1 MLDFQT
7 RVKLE
12 VDQENLTVQIAFQPE
27 FSQTTYDIFDLHG
40 RTLKCGE
47 IDSVE
52 TSLKLS
58 GFENGQYIVLILD
71 GNRVHSEKFQLG

>member
-12 VDQENLTVQIAFQPE
+12 IDKGGSTLQVDFQRE
-27 FSQTTYDIFDLHG
+27 SSQTTYDICDLHG
-40 RTLKCGE
+40 RILQSGE
-47 IDSVE
+47 IDSAQ
-52 TSLKLS
+52 TSVKLS

-71 GNRVHSEKFQLG
+71 GNRFHTEKFQLS

>member
-12 VDQENLTVQIAFQPE
+12 VDQENSTVQVDFQPE
-27 FSQTTYDIFDLHG
+27 SSQTTYDICDVHG
-40 RTLKCGE
+40 RILQSGE
-47 IDSVE
+47 IDSAE